1 MKAKY
6 VKERQLNSKTVWVFQ
21 PPKKWQQ
28 AVGARFQRFDNFD
41 EASFHSH
48 SIHQAYIDFCISAEG
63 KIYVDERTVGGLI
76 HYYKTT
82 RHYQER
88 LRESSKT
95 SYDLAFKKIFQA
107 PPFKGCSKK
116 LVHMESKNV
125 TPDLADNIYQYFAQE
140 ITEEYAITVC
150 RRLRRVWNVGFRK
163 GLVEGNPF
171 AQMGLVSKAKREVRW
186 TPEEVERAIEV
197 ADKLRKP
204 SIGTAIVMLYEL
216 AHSPVDIRNMRW
228 GDIANGKIKFIRQK
242 TGAELD
248 IPLPVPLSERLEKVM
263 PKNVAADEYII
274 KNETNGR
281 PYTASVLQRHFRK
294 IRLHANLP
302 SELCLGD
309 LRRTGATE
317 MADSGCTNAEMKA
330 VTGHKTLNVLALYAR
345 PTTTQAGNAINKR
358 HKRHDDNRQLYQ
370 GHETTPNT

>member
-6 VKERQLNSKTVWVFQ
+6 VKERQLNDKTIWVFQ

-28 AVGARFQRFDNFD
+28 AIGARFQRFDAEW
-41 EASFHSH
+41 EANSH
-48 SIHQAYIDFCISAEG
+48 SLSVNQAYIDFCISESG
-63 KIYVDERTVGGLI
+63 KIFVDEQTVGGLI

-82 RHYQER
+82 RHYQKR
-88 LRESSKT
+88 LRASSKV
-95 SYDLAFKKIFQA
+95 SYDLAFKKVFEA
-107 PPFKGCSKK
+107 PPFKGCKQK
-116 LVHMESKNV
+116 LFYMQSSSV
-125 TPDLADNIYQYFAQE
+125 TPDIADNIHQYFAEE
-140 ITEEYAITVC
+140 ISEEYATTVC
-150 RRLRRVWNVGFRK
+150 RRLRRVWNVGSRK
-163 GLVEGNPF
+163 GLVVGNPF
-171 AQMGLVSKAKREVRW
+171 AKMGLNSRASREVRW
-186 TPEEVERAIEV
+186 TEEQVDKAIEV
-197 ADKLRKP
+197 ADQFGKR
-204 SIGTAIVMLYEL
+204 SIGTAITLMYHLC
-216 AHSPVDIRNMRW
+216 HHPVDIRNLRW
-228 GDIANGKIKFIRQK
+228 GDIVNGKIKFIRQK

-358 HKRHDDNRQLYQ
+358 YAKNDDNR
-370 GHETTPNT
+370 